1 MQIYIIVLSFQN
13 NYQPVFYSNTQQ
25 FSYPYY
31 LPRAMQYVKKINVSQ
46 YNIQLCK
53 CIPIALQMHLF
64 CSFYRQ
70 KNKKSKVF
78 YWGEPSH
85 ASF

>member
-31 LPRAMQYVKKINVSQ
+31 LPRAMQYVKKNQ
-46 YNIQLCK
+46 CLTIQHT
-53 CIPIALQMHLF
+53 IMQMHSYCIANASLLLF
-64 CSFYRQ
+64 LPS
-70 KNKKSKVF
+70 KK
-78 YWGEPSH
+78 
-85 ASF
+85 